1 MLAAVGGGR
10 ATTIG
15 REPELALL
23 LDFLDR
29 RDGARALVFLG
40 GPGIGKTTLWEA
52 GIAAGR
58 ESGFRV
64 LPARASSADARL
76 AFAALIDLL
85 DEVELG
91 ELDALPAPQRR
102 ALEIAVLR
110 ADPTGPPPELRA
122 IALGLLNVLRGLAAR
137 RPLLLAIDD
146 AQWLDSHSLDVLTF
160 VAPRLETPNVRFLLS
175 RRPGGAS
182 PLERAIG
189 PPLER
194 VSVGPLSLG
203 AIRGLLHDRLGLS
216 LSRSL
221 LRRLVDS
228 TMGNP
233 LFALEVGRLRVE
245 HGLPAAGDEL
255 PVPDAVED
263 LLGMRV
269 GRLATPVRRALLAVA
284 LAPDLTVSQLSA
296 IVDTSNVDEAA
307 DAGVV
312 VVDGNRVRAAHPLL
326 AAAAAKQ
333 SPVRERREL
342 HLVLADVVGDDEL
355 RARHLALAA
364 RNPDEPLAEL
374 VAAAASGAAARGA
387 VREAAVLGEHAL
399 RLTAEDSAGRSDRV
413 LALANYLGVA
423 GERHRLTD
431 LLTCEL
437 EELPPGDARV
447 RACLLLPGGAV
458 RSNDEIRAFL
468 ERALVESEGLPEA
481 RAAVLANMSTNEVVI
496 RVERIADAEAW
507 AEEALATVRHR
518 GPEMERWA
526 LYTLAWARSLRGRSI
541 EDLRSRFAAVSGDA
555 SYILGSPERIA
566 AQQLVWHGR
575 LDEARVVL
583 SSLLSLADNR
593 GEPVS
598 YALARLHLCELE
610 LRAGA
615 WEEAARLLDAWAEPS
630 EREMLAWPMY
640 ERCRALLAAGRGL
653 VDEAERWAAEAIA
666 RADETGVGWDRLEA
680 SRALGTAALLG
691 HDPRRAAESLGSVWA
706 HTERVGVEEPGV
718 FPVAPELVEALVE
731 LGEVSKARAVSARLR
746 ELAERQAHP
755 WGLAAAK
762 RCDGVIGLA
771 GRAPAG
777 TVELL
782 EQAVDDYAGLGLRF
796 DRARTLLLL
805 GRGRRRRKK
814 WAAARAALEQA
825 VAAFDELGSS
835 GWAEEAG
842 SELARVGARRAV
854 PAGELT
860 PAETRVAAL
869 AAQGLANKEIARALF
884 VSVHTVE
891 VHLSH
896 VYAKLGV
903 HSRTQLARAQ
913 APLSVARKH

>member
-1 MLAAVGGGR
+1 M
-10 ATTIG
+10 I
-15 REPELALL
+15 
-23 LDFLDR
+23 
-29 RDGARALVFLG
+29 
-40 GPGIGKTTLWEA
+40 
-52 GIAAGR
+52 
-58 ESGFRV
+58 
-64 LPARASSADARL
+64 
-76 AFAALIDLL
+76 
-85 DEVELG
+85 
-91 ELDALPAPQRR
+91 
-102 ALEIAVLR
+102 
-110 ADPTGPPPELRA
+110 
-122 IALGLLNVLRGLAAR
+122 
-137 RPLLLAIDD
+137 AIDD
-146 AQWLDSHSLDVLTF
+146 VQWLDTHSLEVLEF
-160 VAPRLETPNVRFLLS
+160 VAPRLESPAVRFLLS
-175 RRPGGAS
+175 SRPGRAS
-182 PLERAIG
+182 PLEHAIG

-194 VSVGPLSLG
+194 LDLGPLSLG
-203 AIRGLLHDRLGLS
+203 ATRQLLHDRLGLS
-216 LSRSL
+216 LPRPL

-233 LFALEVGRLRVE
+233 LFALELGRLLVE
-245 HGLPAAGDEL
+245 RGFPAPGDEL
-255 PVPDAVED
+255 PVPDSIED

-269 GRLATPVRRALLAVA
+269 GRLAAPVRRVLLALA
-284 LAPDLTVSQLSA
+284 LAPDLSVSQLST
-296 IVDTSNVDEAA
+296 IVDAGTVDDAV

-312 VVDGNRVRAAHPLL
+312 VIDRDRARAAHPLL

-333 SPVRERREL
+333 SPARERREL
-342 HLVLADVVGDDEL
+342 HLALAEVVGDDEL
-355 RARHLALAA
+355 RARHLALAT
-364 RNPDEPLAEL
+364 RVPDEPLAEL
-374 VAAAASGAAARGA
+374 VAAAAAGAAGRGA

-399 RLTAEDSAGRSDRV
+399 RLTPEGSGGRPDRV
-413 LALANYLGVA
+413 LALAHYLGVA
-423 GERHRLTD
+423 GERQRVTD
-431 LLTCEL
+431 LLTGEL

-481 RAAVLANMSTNEVVI
+481 RAAVLANMSTNEAVI

-507 AEEALATVRHR
+507 AEEALAAVRHR

-526 LYTLAWARSLRGRSI
+526 LYTLAWARSLRGRRI
-541 EDLRSRFAAVSGDA
+541 EDLRLRFLAVSDDV

-566 AQQLVWHGR
+566 AQQLVWRGS

-583 SSLLSLADNR
+583 SSLLSLADDR

-610 LRAGA
+610 LRVGA
-615 WEEAARLLDAWAEPS
+615 WEEAARLLDEWAEPS
-630 EREMLAWPMY
+630 ERDVLAWPMY

-653 VDEAERWAAEAIA
+653 VDEAYRWAAESIS
-666 RADETGVGWDRLEA
+666 RADEAGVGWDRLEA

-691 HDPRRAAESLGSVWA
+691 HDPRRAAESLGGVWA
-706 HTERVGVEEPGV
+706 HTDRVGVEEPGV

-731 LGEVSKARAVSARLR
+731 VGDVAKARAVSARLR
-746 ELAERQAHP
+746 ELADRQAHP
-755 WGLAAAK
+755 WGLTAAK
-762 RCDGVIGLA
+762 RCDGMIGLA
-771 GRAPAG
+771 GRAPSRAA
-777 TVELL
+777 ELL
-782 EQAVDDYAGLGLRF
+782 EQAVADYEGLGLRF

-805 GRGRRRRKK
+805 GRGLRRGKK

-835 GWAEEAG
+835 GWAEEAR

-854 PAGELT
+854 PAGALT

-869 AAQGLANKEIARALF
+869 AVQGLANKEIARTLF

-903 HSRTQLARAQ
+903 HPRTQLARSQ
-913 APLSVARKH
+913 ALRSVASKH